1 MFLKLA
7 AVYSVLFLFLGGCSD
22 LAHEGS
28 SVNPI
33 EEVTVFKQEDKLYA
47 SVRLRSDYLDA
58 VFKETESG
66 EPVLAYYRF
75 DFYRHQDHFFDKLL
89 GHEVVQR
96 RLRLRLV
103 TQRYEMIKIPT
114 NELQYT
120 AEENEAISFL
130 GAPRYILLGTGITI
144 TPNERYYLTVGF
156 TLEHQGMSWVL
167 GVLKC
172 WLTLSPPIIHTKMV
186 WFEGR

>member
-1 MFLKLA
+1 MLIKLSA
-7 AVYSVLFLFLGGCSD
+7 ILPVLLLLLGGCSD
-22 LAHEGS
+22 LSHEDS

-33 EEVTVFKQEDKLYA
+33 EEVTVFKLDDTLYA
-47 SVRLRSDYLDA
+47 SVRLSSDYLDA

-89 GHEVVQR
+89 GHAVVQR
-96 RLRLRLV
+96 RLRLRLI
-103 TQRYEMIKIPT
+103 TQRFEMMKLPK

-120 AEENEAISFL
+120 ADENQAMSFL
-130 GAPRYILLGTGITI
+130 GAPRYVLLGTDI
-144 TPNERYYLTVGF
+144 PLSADERYYLSVGF

-167 GVLKC
+167 GVLKR
-172 WLTLSPPIIHTKMV
+172 WLTLTPPIIFTKIV
-186 WFEGR
+186 WYEDR